1 MSDETA
7 SPSVSPN
14 LIDVAFASNISS
26 MTPALDT
33 SAENYMV
40 VCDGARYGFNPNIA
54 DCEGAVQSIDP
65 DSDQMVWG
73 ERHSRLPVE
82 YFPLP
87 FAVFGDK
94 AECAIRTILHG
105 DSPTALASF
114 SQVKSAAAALNL
126 QCAAGG
132 QSQGGII
139 TNIGGDNNL
148 AVVLSTYEPNIRCS
162 TTATFDAASSCGS
175 ILADMPASTEKLLFG
190 PETAP
195 GVQEQLPQLLASSKL
210 SPNAFSYLS
219 FV

>member
-1 MSDETA
+1 MILATPLQMMSDETA

-87 FAVFGDK
+87 FAVFGG
-94 AECAIRTILHG
+94 EL
-105 DSPTALASF
+105 
-114 SQVKSAAAALNL
+114 
-126 QCAAGG
+126 
-132 QSQGGII
+132 
-139 TNIGGDNNL
+139 
-148 AVVLSTYEPNIRCS
+148 
-162 TTATFDAASSCGS
+162 
-175 ILADMPASTEKLLFG
+175 
-190 PETAP
+190 
-195 GVQEQLPQLLASSKL
+195 
-210 SPNAFSYLS
+210 
-219 FV
+219 